1 MMARFDVYANPFAP
15 ERSHTPFV
23 LDMQNDHLGPI
34 GTRVV
39 IPLRAPKGFGMPA
52 QGLNPVLQ
60 VDGKSVILDTASLA
74 PVPSTLLKKP
84 IANLAGHR
92 DELLDALDTLFGAY

>member
-1 MMARFDVYANPFAP
+1 MGRFDVYANPFAP
-15 ERSHTPFV
+15 ERSHTPYV

-39 IPLRAPKGFGMPA
+39 IPLRTPKGFGMPA

-60 VDGKSVILDTASLA
+60 VDGKTVVLDTASLA
-74 PVPSTLLKKP
+74 PVPSALLRKP
-84 IANLAGHR
+84 VTNLASKR